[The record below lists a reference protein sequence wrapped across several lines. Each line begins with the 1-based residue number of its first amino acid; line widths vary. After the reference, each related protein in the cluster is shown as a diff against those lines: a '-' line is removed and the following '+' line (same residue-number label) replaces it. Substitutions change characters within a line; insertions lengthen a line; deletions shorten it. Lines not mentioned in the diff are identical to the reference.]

1 MGKKEKTSGATEQR
15 KGKVQRSR
23 GSTLIPVILAL
34 AGIAVLLY
42 PVVATQW
49 NNARQLQIAYE
60 YSKAEKYLDRQ
71 QLSESFKAAQ
81 AYNQHTPGA
90 PILDP
95 WLARVAKD
103 NNPYQLYLRQLNI
116 VPEMG
121 RLVIPGIKVDLP
133 IYHGSQP
140 DTLERGIGHLY
151 GSSLPVGGKG
161 THAVLTGHSGLS
173 TATLL
178 DNLTK
183 VKKGD
188 AIYIQVAG
196 QELKYQVRW
205 IQVVRPDQV
214 KSLQRQEGK
223 DLLTVL
229 TCTPY
234 GINSHRLLVTGVR
247 VPMDK
252 SKPFAGPGKLE
263 WPWWMGAIIFVAC
276 LAALLLGWWLW
287 KQRRRDQDEEENK
300 ERSGESPPIASGGI
314 PVTDAEMTTHYPPRK
329 ARRTQ

>member
-1 MGKKEKTSGATEQR
+1 MGKKEKTSGASTQR

-49 NNARQLQIAYE
+49 NNARQLQITYE

-71 QLSESFKAAQ
+71 QLSDSFKAAQ
-81 AYNQHTPGA
+81 AYNRHTPGA

-103 NNPYQLYLRQLNI
+103 NNPYQVYLKQLNI

-121 RLVIPGIKVDLP
+121 RLIIPGIKVDLP

-188 AIYIQVAG
+188 AIYVQVAG
-196 QELKYQVRW
+196 QKLKYQVRW
-205 IQVVRPDQV
+205 IRVVRPDEV
-214 KSLQRQEGK
+214 KTLQRQEGK

-252 SKPFAGPGKLE
+252 TDPFAGAGKLE

-287 KQRRRDQDEEENK
+287 KQRRRDEDEEENK
-300 ERSGESPPIASGGI
+300 NISGDSPPIASGGI
-314 PVTDAEMTTHYPPRK
+314 PATDAEITTRYPPRK
-329 ARRTQ
+329 ARRKQ